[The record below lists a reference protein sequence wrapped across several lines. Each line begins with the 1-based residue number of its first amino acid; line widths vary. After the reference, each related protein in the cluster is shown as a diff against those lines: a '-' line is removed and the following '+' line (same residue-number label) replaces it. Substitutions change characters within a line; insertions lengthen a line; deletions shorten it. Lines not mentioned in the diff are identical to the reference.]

1 MATCHLLRIIT
12 MSTFTKNFLMIVAT
26 LLLIAFALSNLLSAR
41 EKKEEY
47 AVSSFVT
54 DLREGDVTAIEVKP
68 ESYVVTIQ
76 EEGQEVKT
84 KTVQKETQ
92 ENFSELV
99 KNYGL
104 DPKII
109 ETVKVTVVR
118 ERGAGYWFAVFG
130 PAILPLLIIG
140 LFIYF
145 MSRQLQGANNKAMTF
160 GQSTAKEVLPDSQKT
175 RVTFADV
182 AGNKEAK
189 EELKEIV
196 DFLKN
201 PKKFADMGAKIPKG
215 ALLMGPPGTGKT
227 LMARAV
233 AGEAQVPFLHMSGSE
248 FVEMFVGVGASRVR
262 DLFERAKKLAP
273 AIVFIDEIDAVGRRR
288 GAGLGGSHDEREQT
302 LNQILVEM
310 DGFEPNSGV
319 IVMAATNRSDVLDS
333 ALLRPGRFDRRVTLD
348 LPDIKEREEILTIHM
363 QGKPLD
369 ETVNA
374 HSLAVRTPGFSGA
387 DLANVLN
394 EASILAV
401 RRAKEKVGNIEV
413 LDSIEKVLLGP
424 ERKSR
429 VFSERERKMTAFHE
443 AGHALVGHMLEHSDP
458 IRKISIISRG
468 HAGGYTLKMPTEDR
482 HYRTRAEFKD
492 ELAVALGGYVTEF
505 HIFGPEYLST
515 GPSSDLRTATA
526 IAHSVVA
533 NYGMMFDLPPR
544 TYGTSDD
551 LVFLGKEITQHRDF
565 SEKTAEKLDEKVGEL
580 IEEARKRALDI
591 IINHQDK
598 LVAIVKVLLEKETI
612 EQEEFEKIVGKK
624 VTSA

>member
-1 MATCHLLRIIT
+1 MATCHLLRIKT
-12 MSTFTKNFLMIVAT
+12 MSTFTKNFLTIVAT
-26 LLLIAFALSNLLSAR
+26 LLLVAFGLSNLLSAR

-54 DLREGDVTAIEVKP
+54 DLREGNVTAVQVKP
-68 ESYVVTIQ
+68 ESYVVTLQ
-76 EEGQEVKT
+76 AEGQKEVT
-84 KTVQKETQ
+84 KTVQKEPQ

-99 KNYGL
+99 KNYSL

-109 ETVKVTVVR
+109 ETIKVTVVSDHSV
-118 ERGAGYWFAVFG
+118 AYWFAVFG
-130 PAILPLLIIG
+130 PAVLPLLVIG
-140 LFIYF
+140 LIMYF
-145 MSRQLQGANNKAMTF
+145 MSRQLQGASNKAATF
-160 GQSTAKEVLPDSQKT
+160 GQSTAKEVLPDGKA

-189 EELKEIV
+189 EELVEIV
-196 DFLKN
+196 EFLKN

-262 DLFERAKKLAP
+262 DLFDRAKKLAP

-363 QGKPLD
+363 KGKPLD
-369 ETVNA
+369 ETVDA
-374 HSLAVRTPGFSGA
+374 HALAVRTPGFSGA

-429 VFSERERKMTAFHE
+429 VFSDRERKMTAFHE
-443 AGHALVGHMLEHSDP
+443 AGHALVAHVLTHSDP
-458 IRKISIISRG
+458 VRKISIISRG
-468 HAGGYTLKMPTEDR
+468 HAGGYTLKMPTEDK

-515 GPSSDLRTATA
+515 GPSSDLRNATA

-551 LVFLGKEITQHRDF
+551 LVFLGKEITQNRDY

-580 IEEARKRALDI
+580 IEEARKRALEVI
-591 IINHQDK
+591 TTHQDT

-624 VTSA
+624 PTQV

>member
-1 MATCHLLRIIT
+1 MATCHLLRITT

-26 LLLIAFALSNLLSAR
+26 LLLVAFGLSNILSAR

-54 DLREGDVTAIEVKP
+54 DLREGNVTTVQVKP
-68 ESYVVTIQ
+68 ESYVVTLQ
-76 EEGQEVKT
+76 AEGQKEIT
-84 KTVQKETQ
+84 KTVKKEPQ
-92 ENFSELV
+92 ENFSELI
-99 KNYGL
+99 KNYSL
-104 DPKII
+104 DPKLI
-109 ETVKVTVVR
+109 ETITVTVVT
-118 ERGAGYWFAVFG
+118 ERGMSYWFAIFG

-140 LFIYF
+140 LFMFF
-145 MSRQLQGANNKAMTF
+145 MSRQIQGAGNKAMSF
-160 GQSTAKEVLPDSQKT
+160 GQSTAKEVLPDGKA

-189 EELKEIV
+189 EELAEIV
-196 DFLKN
+196 EFLKN
-201 PKKFADMGAKIPKG
+201 PKKFADMGAKIQKG

-363 QGKPLD
+363 KGKPLD

-374 HSLAVRTPGFSGA
+374 HALAVRTPGFSGA

-443 AGHALVGHMLEHSDP
+443 AGHALVAHVLKHSDP
-458 IRKISIISRG
+458 VRKISIISRG
-468 HAGGYTLKMPTEDR
+468 HAGGYTLKMPTEDK

-515 GPSSDLRTATA
+515 GPSSDLRNATA

-551 LVFLGKEITQHRDF
+551 LVFLGKEITQHRDY
-565 SEKTAEKLDEKVGEL
+565 SEKTAEKIDEKVGEL

-591 IINHQDK
+591 ITTNQDT

-612 EQEEFEKIVGKK
+612 EQEEFEKIVGQKT
-624 VTSA
+624 VL